1 MSETHD
7 ERGAAP
13 QNEQRLSTTPRTRL
27 VLNGAAGDDSAQA
40 AVGDAAER
48 LPWIDTVRP
57 ADFDAFREA
66 VKGAGAEGYD
76 VVAVAGG
83 DGSIRAATAVIADL
97 DDGPVLAVIPCGTAN
112 DFARSLGVPED
123 PVEALHAIAGGR
135 LHAVDAARIVTAE
148 GATVFVNAATGGAT
162 DTIEARLTPEMKQR
176 WGRLSYARA
185 ALEAIPTVPGAGVT
199 VEVDGRVYA
208 GVATGVVVAN
218 GRWAGGQQVAPP
230 ARPDDHQLDV
240 VTVTA
245 DTLGERA
252 AVLFDFVE
260 GRHCESENVLHWRGA
275 EVRVE
280 ASPPWRFRLDGESGG
295 TTPARFSVLPDAV
308 RFVVGPGFPG

>member
-1 MSETHD
+1 MSRSHD
-7 ERGAAP
+7 ERGTVPRNDEPLPTA
-13 QNEQRLSTTPRTRL
+13 PRTRL
-27 VLNGAAGDDSAQA
+27 VLNGGAGDDAGQA
-40 AVGDAAER
+40 AVGDAAEG
-48 LPWIDTVRP
+48 LPWVDIVRP
-57 ADFDAFREA
+57 ADLDAFREA
-66 VKGAGAEGYD
+66 VEGARADGYD

-83 DGSIRAATAVIADL
+83 DGSVRAATAVVADL

-112 DFARSLGVPED
+112 DFARSLGLPED
-123 PVEALHAIAGGR
+123 PVEALHMIARGR
-135 LHAVDAARIVTAE
+135 LHAVDAARLVTGD

-162 DTIEARLTPEMKQR
+162 DAIEARLTPEMKRR
-176 WGRLSYARA
+176 WGRLAYARA

-240 VTVTA
+240 VIVTA

-252 AVLFDFVE
+252 SVLFDFVE

-275 EVRVE
+275 QVRVE
-280 ASPPWRFRLDGESGG
+280 ASPPWRFRLDGETGG

-308 RFVVGPGFPG
+308 RFVVGPGYAG